1 MAGKGRSEQ
10 MNAVQSKVPQ
20 ALRKWFFIHFV
31 VDFIFAIPLMFAPVF
46 FLSGLGWQVVDPV
59 ASRLVAAALF
69 GIGLKSLLSY
79 KATVETYK
87 AMLNLKIIW
96 SLAAITGLI
105 LSLLQGNQGRP
116 LALWMLLLVFI
127 FFHALWLYWKI
138 KISRL

>member
-1 MAGKGRSEQ
+1 MAGNGGSEQ

-31 VDFIFAIPLMFAPVF
+31 VDFIFAIPLMFTPVF
-46 FLSGLGWQVVDPV
+46 FLSSLGWQVVDPV

>member
-1 MAGKGRSEQ
+1 

-46 FLSGLGWQVVDPV
+46 FLSSLGWQVVDPV

-79 KATVETYK
+79 KATVETYQ

>member
-1 MAGKGRSEQ
+1 

-31 VDFIFAIPLMFAPVF
+31 VDFIFAIPLMFTPVF
-46 FLSGLGWQVVDPV
+46 FLSSLGWQVVDPV